1 VAAREVSARSARSD
15 AADGPRTVADVWRLA
30 VAEERAGPAYLVE
43 SASGWREISWAES
56 AERVRDLANGLLS
69 RGIAQGERVGILGR
83 TTLEWVELDL
93 ALTLVGAIGVP
104 IYPTSSAEELRS
116 ILERS
121 TAVALF
127 AEDEPPTTV
136 LDGLALR
143 TVLRF
148 SSLGDVAGE
157 GREHAHRHP
166 DALDARAARIAP
178 DDAFTYQYTSGTAGR
193 PKGCLVLHR
202 NYVAMLDAVE
212 RLPDLVR
219 QDEVVLHFLPLAHN
233 FGRLLHLAGVRL
245 GFTTALLAD
254 PRRARDVLPVV
265 RPTILP
271 AVPRLWEKVQ
281 SAISDEFA
289 AATGARKRVLDWALD
304 VGRRASERTQRG
316 EPLPRGL
323 ALQHRAADRL
333 VYSKVK
339 ERLGGRLRIGLSGAA
354 PLARETA
361 EFFHAL
367 DILVLEG
374 YGQSECTTA
383 CAVNLPGAFRFG
395 TVGRPLPGLE
405 VRVAEDGEILVRGDT
420 VFAAYLDDEAATR
433 EALDADGWLHTG
445 DLGSLDA
452 DGYLAITGRKKDLLV
467 TSGGKNVAPQPL
479 ESALAAHPLISN
491 AVVVG
496 DRRPYVTALLALDD
510 GALREWASARG
521 SPWDAVVL
529 AESEELRAALQAVV
543 DRANAG
549 RSRPEQ
555 VKRFAILPRD
565 LSAEAGE
572 LTATLKV
579 RRRVVAEHF
588 AAEIEALYSADGA
601 GAA

>member
-1 VAAREVSARSARSD
+1 MTAREASVLSAASD
-15 AADGPRTVADVWRLA
+15 AAGGARTVADVWRLA
-30 VAEERAGPAYLVE
+30 VAETRSTPAYLVE
-43 SASGWREISWAES
+43 DADGWREISWAES
-56 AERVRDLANGLLS
+56 AARVGDLANGLLAL
-69 RGIAQGERVGILGR
+69 GIAQGEAVGILGR

-104 IYPTSSAEELRS
+104 IYPTSGAEEIRS
-116 ILERS
+116 LLEHS
-121 TAVALF
+121 AAVALF
-127 AEDEPPTTV
+127 AEDDPPAAA

-143 TVLRF
+143 KVVSF
-148 SSLGDVAGE
+148 SALADVAAG
-157 GREHAHRHP
+157 GREHARRHP
-166 DALDARAARIAP
+166 AALETRAAAIGP
-178 DDAFTYQYTSGTAGR
+178 DDVFTYQYTSGTTGR

-202 NYVAMLDAVE
+202 NYVAMLEAVE
-212 RLPDLVR
+212 QLPGLVHEN
-219 QDEVVLHFLPLAHN
+219 EVVLHFLPLAHN

-254 PRRARDVLPVV
+254 PRRVREVLPVV

-271 AVPRLWEKVQ
+271 AVPRLYEKVQ
-281 SAISDEFA
+281 RAIADEFA
-289 AATGARKRVLDWALD
+289 AATGPRRRVLDWALD
-304 VGRRASERTQRG
+304 VGRRASDRAQRG
-316 EPLPRGL
+316 ELLPRGL
-323 ALQHRAADRL
+323 ALQHRAAGRL

-383 CAVNLPGAFRFG
+383 CTVNLPGAFRFG
-395 TVGRPLPGLE
+395 TVGRPIPRLE
-405 VRVAEDGEILVRGDT
+405 VRIAEDGEVLVRGET
-420 VFAAYLDDEAATR
+420 VFAGYLDDEAATR
-433 EALDADGWLHTG
+433 EALDDEGWLHTG

-452 DGYLAITGRKKDLLV
+452 DGYLAITDRKKDLLV

-479 ESALAAHPLISN
+479 ESALAAEPLISN

-496 DRRPYVTALLALDD
+496 DRRPYVAALLALDED
-510 GALREWASARG
+510 ALREWARARG

-529 AESEELRAALQAVV
+529 VGSEELRSELQAVV
-543 DRANAG
+543 DRANEG

-565 LSAEAGE
+565 LSTDAGE
-572 LTATLKV
+572 LTPTLKV

-588 AAEIEALYSADGA
+588 AEEIEALYGADGA
-601 GAA
+601 GG